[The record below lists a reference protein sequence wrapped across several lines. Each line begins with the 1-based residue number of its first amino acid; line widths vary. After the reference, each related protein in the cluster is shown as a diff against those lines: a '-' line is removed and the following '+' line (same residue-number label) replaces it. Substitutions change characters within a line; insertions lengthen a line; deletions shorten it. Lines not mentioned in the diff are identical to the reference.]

1 MIETNKDKIN
11 LFIDS
16 GAFSAWSLGIK
27 ITIEEYIT
35 FIKRFNDAITV
46 YANLDVIGNV
56 EGTWRNQKIME
67 DAGLHPLPVYHIE
80 DPIEYLDKCLEYD
93 YFCLGGMAKGY
104 STHERTKFLDK
115 CFTIICNTKNH
126 MPLAK
131 VHGFGV
137 TGYSLIT
144 RYPWYS
150 VDSTTWANFAAY
162 GQVIVPP
169 RRNKKWC
176 YSEPFGIYRLSVRP
190 STTKN
195 ELSMLN
201 TWRDEERKNFL
212 DYVEEKGFDL
222 GESKLVKDEE
232 VMVRRGLC
240 NDSKLRCYFNALY
253 FLDLAAQMPPWPW
266 AFIRTTDIGF
276 DFKKK

>member
-1 MIETNKDKIN
+1 MIETNTDKIN

-35 FIKRFNDAITV
+35 FIKRYNDGITV

-56 EGTWRNQKIME
+56 KGTWRNQKIME

-104 STHERTKFLDK
+104 KTHARTKFLDR
-115 CFTIICNTKNH
+115 CFSIICDTPDH
-126 MPLAK
+126 MPKRK

-137 TGYSLIT
+137 TAFSLMV

-150 VDSTTWANFAAY
+150 VDSTTWANFSAY

-169 RRNKKWC
+169 KKNKKWC
-176 YSEPFGIYRLSVRP
+176 YSEPFFIYRLSVRP

-195 ELSMLN
+195 ELSMVN
-201 TWRDEERKNFL
+201 DWKEESRAIFL
-212 DYVEEKGFDL
+212 EYIEEKGFPL
-222 GESKLVKDEE
+222 GESKYIDGKE
-232 VMVRRGLC
+232 VVITKGLC
-240 NDSKLRCYFNALY
+240 NDNYMRCYLNAMY
-253 FLDLAAQMPPWPW
+253 FLDLAAQMPAWPWP
-266 AFIRTTDIGF
+266 FIRKTDIGF
-276 DFKKK
+276 DFNKE